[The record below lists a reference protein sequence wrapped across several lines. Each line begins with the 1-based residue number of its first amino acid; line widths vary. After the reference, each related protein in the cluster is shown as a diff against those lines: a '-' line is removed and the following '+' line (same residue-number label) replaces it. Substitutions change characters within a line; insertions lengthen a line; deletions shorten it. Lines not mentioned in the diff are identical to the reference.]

1 MNLSTFKAFIAF
13 GTASLV
19 MITSACMNSA
29 GDRRDNPEQG
39 ILTFETGPL
48 INKGDIKVHYYMPAW
63 KTTGMPLQF
72 VMHGAGRN
80 ADDYLEGWKAKAD
93 EYGVIIVAP
102 ELTKESFSSTEYIS
116 GMFLTPEG
124 EISDPEAT
132 TFSLID
138 KIFEFVR
145 EELQLD
151 NRNYNIYGHSA
162 GGQFTHRFMQFYDS
176 PYVDKAVAANPGW
189 YTFPDDEA
197 EYPYGIKGIFTDSDS
212 LRKSFYLDNLT
223 VLLGTAD
230 TIRDK
235 DLRQTPEADLQGL
248 TRLARGEWFFDYNKA
263 RAEEKGFQFKWQ
275 KVYVP
280 GSGHDHTLMSPAAAD
295 VLYGKNGNNEG
306 M

>member
-1 MNLSTFKAFIAF
+1 MKMSFSKAVIIF
-13 GTASLV
+13 GTTFLLL
-19 MITSACMNSA
+19 ITSECRNEP
-29 GDRRDNPEQG
+29 GEKQNEPEQG
-39 ILTFETGPL
+39 VLTFTSLPPV
-48 INKGDIKVHYYMPAW
+48 NKGAIRVHYYIPAG
-63 KTTGMPLQF
+63 KTTEMPLQF
-72 VMHGAGRN
+72 IMHGAGRN
-80 ADDYLEGWKAKAD
+80 ADDYLQGWKAKAD
-93 EYGVIIVAP
+93 EYGIIIVAP

-124 EISDPEAT
+124 KISEPEST

-145 EELQLD
+145 EKLQLE
-151 NRNYNIYGHSA
+151 NSNYNIYGHSA

-176 PYVDKAVAANPGW
+176 PYVERAVAANAGW
-189 YTFPDDEA
+189 YTFPDDA
-197 EYPYGIKGIFTDSDS
+197 ADYPYGIKGIFTNSDS
-212 LRKSFYLDNLT
+212 LRKSFYSDDLT

-248 TRLARGEWFFDYNKA
+248 TRLARGERFFDYNKVM
-263 RAEEKGFQFKWQ
+263 AEETGHTFKWK

-295 VLYGKNGNNEG
+295 VLYGERERSKRK
-306 M
+306 